1 MPLLDSSF
9 FNSDSTPAIF
19 KKIAKI
25 FLEVDKDENANQGT
39 SFFDPPVDSQ
49 LSPSRQ
55 DHSLAAN
62 QQAYGNLKRYVN
74 FEETNKTDKLNVY
87 RQMAEYPEIGYA
99 LNMICEELI
108 NRHDLTGDV
117 ANMEITNDKI
127 SKNMNMVA
135 NIRKEWEYVYHD
147 LFDFNRKAKNMFRS
161 YLITGELFY
170 EKVVNE
176 KNKKDGLRRVRKL
189 LPDQV
194 FPVWDHNDEVVQYN
208 ISYGSNDV
216 GEVISLYGPQVAY
229 AHNDIYTL
237 TKETGSKVILS
248 YLERAKKIWR
258 QLQLLEEAVVIY
270 RLVRA
275 PERRIFRIATGN
287 MPKQAAE
294 QYLQKLMRQYRQKKI
309 YNTSTGEID
318 GQNNILA
325 MLEDFW
331 FTEPADGNGSN
342 VDTLPGGENL
352 GEINDLNW
360 FLTKLYMALEIPT
373 SRRLETVMGQPQ
385 YNMGQM
391 GEITWQEVKFVK
403 MVEGV
408 EVKIMDLVFDVFKT
422 HLKLKG
428 LWNHFGLKDQD
439 FKLNLN
445 KNNHFEELKRTQIEE
460 MRLNAFGTVSAY
472 LNDVFSKE
480 FACKHYLGWT
490 DEEYRQNKSLIEK
503 EKADNQEDGG
513 GGFGGF

>member
-1 MPLLDSSF
+1 MALLDSSF
-9 FNSDSTPAIF
+9 FSSDNTPEIF

-25 FLEVDKDENANQGT
+25 FLDVDKDEIQNPGT
-39 SFFDPPVDSQ
+39 SFFDPPPEAQ
-49 LSPSRQ
+49 MQPNTRQ
-55 DHSLAAN
+55 ETAVS

-74 FEETNKTDKLNVY
+74 YEETNKTDKLNVY
-87 RQMAEYPEIGYA
+87 RQMVEYPEIGYA

-117 ANMEITNDKI
+117 GRLEFTNAKI
-127 SKNMNMVA
+127 SKNMNMVD
-135 NIRKEWEYVYHD
+135 NIRKEWDYVYSD
-147 LFDFNRKAKNMFRS
+147 LLDFNRKAKNMIRS

-170 EKVVNE
+170 EKVVDE
-176 KNKKDGLRRVRKL
+176 KNKKNGLRRVRKL

-208 ISYGSNDV
+208 VSFGPGNV
-216 GEVISLYGPQVAY
+216 GEVLTLYGPQVAY
-229 AHNDIYTL
+229 AHSDTYIL
-237 TKETGSKVILS
+237 SQDTGSKIMLS

-318 GQNNILA
+318 GQNNIMS

-360 FLTKLYMALEIPT
+360 FLTKLYMALEIPS
-373 SRRLETVMGQPQ
+373 SRRLETPMGQPQ
-385 YNMGQM
+385 FNQGQM
-391 GEITWQEVKFVK
+391 GEVTWQEVKFVK
-403 MVEGV
+403 MAEGI
-408 EVKIMDLVFDVFKT
+408 EVKIVDLVFDVFKT

-428 LWNHFGLKDQD
+428 LWQQYGLKDSD
-439 FKLNLN
+439 LRVRLN
-445 KNNHFEELKRTQIEE
+445 KNNHFEELKRSQIEE
-460 MRLNAFGTVSAY
+460 TRLNAFGTVSAY
-472 LNDVFSKE
+472 LGDMFSKE
-480 FACKHYLGWT
+480 YAAKHYLGWT
-490 DEEYRQNKSLIEK
+490 DEQYAENRALIEK
-503 EKADNQEDGG
+503 EKADGQEDGG